1 MSFTTDIF
9 KSITEDIRLKPI
21 SDTKST
27 AMRLI
32 TYNNMLQAA
41 FAVSKGSELRSI
53 YLSVGNVAPK
63 VTFPKWKGVSI
74 ELARIPE
81 YGIDEFF
88 VVMRELPG
96 SVNYIFEI
104 VAEDLRKT
112 HEEVKDASFAFA
124 SVSGVLAKWKS
135 FFQYDGEVLLSDI
148 RQQGLM
154 GELYFLKEAIQKI
167 GAYSVAKWAGSN
179 DETHDFYFND
189 HAVEVKT
196 TSAKEPYKAHIS
208 SEYQLDVTDVAG
220 NLYLTFYALRKSQ
233 SSGTTLPQMVKT
245 IREMLIGNPAMQI
258 QFTDKLHKYGFF
270 DEVSELYS
278 TGYYIRDEYE
288 FNVGEGF
295 PCIISSMLSK
305 GVSNIEYSVSIDHCL
320 DYVINKND
328 MLEELRGGAEG
339 A

>member
-9 KSITEDIRLKPI
+9 NSIAEDMRSKPI
-21 SDTKST
+21 NDAKST

-32 TYNNMLQAA
+32 TYSNMLQVA

-53 YLSVGNVAPK
+53 YLSVGNTDSK
-63 VTFPKWKGVSI
+63 VSFPKWKGVSI
-74 ELARIPE
+74 ELAKIPE
-81 YGIDEFF
+81 YGTDELF
-88 VVMRELPG
+88 VVMRELPS
-96 SVNYIFEI
+96 SVSYIFEI

-112 HEEVKDASFAFA
+112 HEEVKDSSLALVA
-124 SVSGVLAKWKS
+124 VSEVLAKWKS

-154 GELYFLKEAIQKI
+154 GELYFLREAIQKI
-167 GAYSVAKWAGSN
+167 GTYSVAKWTGSN

-196 TSAKEPYKAHIS
+196 TSTKEPYKAHIS

-220 NLYLTFYALRKSQ
+220 KLYLAFYALRKSQ
-233 SSGTTLPQMVKT
+233 SSGVTLPQMIQT
-245 IREMLIGNPAMQI
+245 IRDMLIDNPAMQV
-258 QFTDKLHKYGFF
+258 QFTDKLHKYGYF
-270 DEVSELYS
+270 DEVSELYT

-288 FNVGEGF
+288 FELRDGF
-295 PCIISSMLSK
+295 PCIVSSMLNK
-305 GVSNIEYSVSIDHCL
+305 GISNVEYSVGIDHCL
-320 DYVINKND
+320 DCIIDKND
-328 MLEELRGGAEG
+328 MFEELRGGAEG

>member
-9 KSITEDIRLKPI
+9 NSIVEDMRSKPI
-21 SDTKST
+21 VDTKST

-32 TYNNMLQAA
+32 TYSNMLQVA
-41 FAVSKGSELRSI
+41 FAVSKGSGLRAI
-53 YLSVGNVAPK
+53 YLSVGNIASK

-74 ELARIPE
+74 ELAKIPE
-81 YGIDEFF
+81 YGIDKLFIA
-88 VVMRELPG
+88 MRELPG
-96 SVNYIFEI
+96 SVSYIFEI

-112 HEEVKDASFAFA
+112 HEEVKDSSLAYAA
-124 SVSGVLAKWKS
+124 VSEVLAKWKN

-154 GELYFLKEAIQKI
+154 GELYFLKEAIEKI

-196 TSAKEPYKAHIS
+196 TSTKEPYKAHIS

-220 NLYLTFYALRKSQ
+220 NLYLIFYALRKSQ
-233 SSGTTLPQMVKT
+233 SAGVTLSQMVNT
-245 IREMLIGNPAMQI
+245 IRDMLIDNPAMQM

-270 DEVSELYS
+270 DEVAELYT
-278 TGYYIRDEYE
+278 TGYYIRDEYV
-288 FNVGEGF
+288 FGVGEGF
-295 PCIISSMLSK
+295 PCVVSGMLNKGISN
-305 GVSNIEYSVSIDHCL
+305 VEYSIGIDHCL
-320 DYVINKND
+320 DYTINKND
-328 MLEELRGGAEG
+328 LFEELRGGAEG